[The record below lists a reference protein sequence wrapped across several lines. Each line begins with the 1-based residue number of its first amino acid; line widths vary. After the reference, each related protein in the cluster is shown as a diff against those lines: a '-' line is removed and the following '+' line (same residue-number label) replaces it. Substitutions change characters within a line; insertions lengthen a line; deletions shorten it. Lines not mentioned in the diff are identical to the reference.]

1 MRFTNEIRNKLLQE
15 KGIQC
20 CNCQKNCEDIVF
32 HHIVPLS
39 LGGSENFSNIVP
51 LCNNCHNLIHHGKN
65 NNHYT
70 HSELIKE
77 GMKKAKE
84 NGVAI
89 GRKTTTIEDIPSNF
103 KNEYYPLIKNKQ
115 ISITEVARQL
125 KMSRTTI
132 YKYIGIIENI

>member
-1 MRFTNEIRNKLLQE
+1 
-15 KGIQC
+15 
-20 CNCQKNCEDIVF
+20 
-32 HHIVPLS
+32 
-39 LGGSENFSNIVP
+39 
-51 LCNNCHNLIHHGKN
+51 
-65 NNHYT
+65 
-70 HSELIKE
+70 
-77 GMKKAKE
+77 MKKAKE